1 MGLDESYSINK
12 KNGAIPVCL
21 CGRVSSRKQTGD
33 LTRQVDSL
41 REYVVQNYPNAIVT
55 EYVAVRSGLNFSDKT
70 FVRMVSDILAGKFR
84 GGVVV
89 VTYRERIVRFGKEFL
104 DIICQQ
110 GGCSIVETK
119 QEEERDFAQD
129 LTESILSLTNDCVIR
144 MVELRRSNMAIT
156 EIVDMLNKEGF
167 RMGKGKNEENGRKRF
182 LVGVSKN
189 TWIRTAC
196 LNCVIWQ

>member
-1 MGLDESYSINK
+1 MESTSCLRIWTNQGQFPCIRSKGLHRYIRREDVLSYMGLDESNSINK

-129 LTESILSLTNDCVIR
+129 LTESILALTHVASCR
-144 MVELRRSNMAIT
+144 LYARRSAETN
-156 EIVDMLNKEGF
+156 
-167 RMGKGKNEENGRKRF
+167 
-182 LVGVSKN
+182 SKLE
-189 TWIRTAC
+189 W
-196 LNCVIWQ
+196 WS